1 MGFPP
6 FFEMVFLCSLGWPW
20 THSPPSQAPES
31 WDYRFVSPC
40 LDSLIFKRKFQ
51 SVAWVSPVG
60 DCHLTQPP
68 NSCPDCSPWAKQ
80 WMSTKAIPNARIT
93 WCSIG
98 LTFSSVGKWLPYGV
112 NILGRP
118 DSVVAQNEVSFNKHP
133 PFIWPQLAEERC
145 TRGPCGWVF
154 AGGLRPLKTGGDA
167 GVSHKG
173 CKKWMDWKGAE
184 NRLWLLFAE
193 PSVAAPLSPGGAVH
207 VFHMCE
213 RAWWLW
219 FSVLFHGTFHPAP
232 LIYVVTLFLSDF
244 PSVSGLARVCI
255 QGCSRN

>member
-6 FFEMVFLCSLGWPW
+6 FFEMVFLCSSGWPW

-51 SVAWVSPVG
+51 SVAWVSLVG

-68 NSCPDCSPWAKQ
+68 NSCPDCSPLAKQ

-93 WCSIG
+93 WSSIG

-145 TRGPCGWVF
+145 MSVCR
-154 AGGLRPLKTGGDA
+154 RP
-167 GVSHKG
+167 
-173 CKKWMDWKGAE
+173 
-184 NRLWLLFAE
+184 
-193 PSVAAPLSPGGAVH
+193 
-207 VFHMCE
+207 
-213 RAWWLW
+213 
-219 FSVLFHGTFHPAP
+219 
-232 LIYVVTLFLSDF
+232 
-244 PSVSGLARVCI
+244 
-255 QGCSRN
+255 